1 MKKQKKQWLAGILA
15 GILCLGNPA
24 VLPVSAETTAAS
36 GENDTLATAEAID
49 LNTPVTGDVTVD
61 GDVDYYKI
69 TLEEDGIVSLSFT
82 ADWTASTFGERYDI
96 TFYSENGTELY
107 KYTDVN
113 KNLVTRERGWKAG
126 TYYYCVT
133 KWSVTPSGTYT
144 LEADYTAASALTDPT
159 SVEYEGNDTLEAANP
174 IPLNSQTIGY
184 LSTSSDTDYYQFTTD
199 EDGTIALQLTFDNT
213 ASYNGWII
221 SLLTE
226 DGMVLQNWEVLQNG
240 NTSFTSTA
248 IGAAPGTYY
257 CKITKKEF
265 SYTSSDYQISAK
277 FTANSATGTLTETE
291 SNDSFDTADV
301 VPVATPCTGTMHSN
315 TDVDY
320 YAFTLEEDSAFSISF
335 NHKKTDETN
344 NKWKLS
350 VYNSNRDLINTWS
363 IPGNIAE
370 TTTPIYGYPAGTY
383 YFTVTPITFT
393 DMAYTVQVNAAPKS
407 QWTTPYDYE
416 MEPNGNFETASTLAI
431 ATPCTA
437 LTDNDSSDVDYYTF
451 ELTEPGTMSVTFAH
465 DIIDGN
471 YNLWEMTLFDADRQ
485 KITSLKVPGN
495 TASVTIPAQGYDPG
509 VYYVQVNPQDYYGD
523 YASGM
528 QYTLTVNFEAKD
540 NTTES
545 EPNDTMSSAD
555 EVPVNTAVSGQLY
568 SSSDIDYYK
577 ITLEKTSEISLQFEH
592 ALPDNISDSSS
603 VYWRIS
609 LYRYD
614 EDTNSISTAPVQTL
628 DALLSTGKTTA
639 ETIKANAGT
648 YYIKVQP
655 RSSSTYSNIAY
666 TLTLNAEEVT
676 YVRGDVNE
684 DGNVNADDAY
694 LVLKAYASYSVSGDL
709 GLEGN
714 PLLAADVD
722 ENSDVNADDAYYI
735 LKYYAT
741 ASVSGS
747 ADWDALI

>member
-1 MKKQKKQWLAGILA
+1 MKKQKKQLLAGILA
-15 GILCLGNPA
+15 GMLCLGNLA
-24 VLPVSAETTAAS
+24 ALPVSAETAAAS
-36 GENDTLATAEAID
+36 GENDTLATAETID
-49 LNTPVTGDVTVD
+49 LNTPISGDVTED

-82 ADWTASTFGERYDI
+82 ADWTASIFGEKYNI
-96 TFYSENGTELY
+96 TFYNENGTELY
-107 KYTDVN
+107 KFTEVSEN
-113 KNLVTRERGWKAG
+113 IVTRERGWKAG
-126 TYYYCVT
+126 TYYYSVT
-133 KWSVTPSGTYT
+133 KWAVTPSGTYT
-144 LEADYTAASALTDPT
+144 LEADYTAASALTFPT
-159 SVEYEGNDTLEAANP
+159 HVEYEGNDTLEAANP
-174 IPLNSQTIGY
+174 IPLNAQTIGY
-184 LSTSSDTDYYQFTTD
+184 LNSSSDVDYYQFTTD
-199 EDGTIALQLTFDNT
+199 EDG
-213 ASYNGWII
+213 II
-221 SLLTE
+221 SLKLSFANTDSSSGWNVALLNQE
-226 DGMVLQNWEVLQNG
+226 GILLQSWDVAQNSG
-240 NTSFTSTA
+240 TSFTSTA
-248 IGAAPGTYY
+248 IGSAPGIYY
-257 CKITKKEF
+257 CKIAKKEF
-265 SYTSSDYQISAK
+265 GYTSSDYKISAQ

-291 SNDSFDTADV
+291 SNDSFDTADI

-335 NHKKTDETN
+335 NHEKTDETN

-350 VYNSNRDLINTWS
+350 VYNSNRDLLNTWS

-370 TTTPIYGYPAGTY
+370 TTTPTYGYPAGTY
-383 YFTVTPITFT
+383 YFTVTPSTFT
-393 DMAYTVQVNAAPKS
+393 DMAYTVQVNATPKS

-416 MEPNGNFETASTLAI
+416 MEPNGNFDTANPLAI

-437 LTDNDSSDVDYYTF
+437 LTESDDGDTDYYTF

-465 DIIDGN
+465 ALIDTG
-471 YNLWEMTLFDADRQ
+471 YNLWEVILYDADRQ
-485 KITSLKVPGN
+485 KITSVKSTGD

-523 YASGM
+523 YASGV

-555 EVPVNTAVSGQLY
+555 EIPVNTAVSGQLY

-577 ITLEKTSEISLQFEH
+577 TTLEKTSEISLQLEH
-592 ALPDNISDSSS
+592 TLPDNIADSSS
-603 VYWRIS
+603 VGWRIS
-609 LYRYD
+609 LYSYD
-614 EDTNSISTAPVQTL
+614 EDTNSISTSPVQTINVL
-628 DALLSTGKTTA
+628 ISTGKTVG
-639 ETIKANAGT
+639 ETVKADSGT
-648 YYIKVQP
+648 YYIKVEK
-655 RSSSTYSNIAY
+655 STYSDLPY

-722 ENSDVNADDAYYI
+722 ENGSVNADDAYYI

-741 ASVSGS
+741 ASVGGS
-747 ADWDALI
+747 ADWNILF